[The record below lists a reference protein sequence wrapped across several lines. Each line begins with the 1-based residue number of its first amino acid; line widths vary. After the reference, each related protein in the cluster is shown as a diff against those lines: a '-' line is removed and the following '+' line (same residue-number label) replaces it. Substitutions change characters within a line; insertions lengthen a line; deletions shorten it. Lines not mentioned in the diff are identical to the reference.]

1 MGVKFGRFSIEDS
14 FSFSISFS
22 YSISIS
28 FSFSFLLAPSPC
40 LRFASG
46 LLAACFRG
54 HDAGRPEAV
63 PYIMIPIVIVGA
75 ATSRPQTRHHP
86 GPMSLR
92 GPFAPRGNPFSF
104 FLAAGSTDCHSQCAH
119 WLRNDTGRG
128 SVAVF
133 HPYAQKR
140 KAFRPSFSVHDLFPS
155 SVRRSQCV
163 HALFIRHMTE
173 NQITAPLNFSS
184 DKAARRCCT
193 KVLRAAANAV

>member
-1 MGVKFGRFSIEDS
+1 MERVGSPFAPMGVKIGRFSIEDS
-14 FSFSISFS
+14 FSFSISFSISFS

-92 GPFAPRGNPFSF
+92 GAQRRGNPFLF
-104 FLAAGSTDCHSQCAH
+104 YLAAGSTDCHSQCAH

-128 SVAVF
+128 SIAGF
-133 HPYAQKR
+133 LPIRAKKEGR
-140 KAFRPSFSVHDLFPS
+140 IDLPFSCFFCTDFLPDDLEEPT
-155 SVRRSQCV
+155 
-163 HALFIRHMTE
+163 LY
-173 NQITAPLNFSS
+173 
-184 DKAARRCCT
+184 
-193 KVLRAAANAV
+193 